1 MSLISFKTKL
11 KLRWSN
17 HFIFF
22 FEIGKDNDDGNT
34 DNIIFAIKYT
44 KLYVPVATLLAN
56 DK

>member
-1 MSLISFKTKL
+1 MVKPFY
-11 KLRWSN
+11 
-17 HFIFF
+17 FF